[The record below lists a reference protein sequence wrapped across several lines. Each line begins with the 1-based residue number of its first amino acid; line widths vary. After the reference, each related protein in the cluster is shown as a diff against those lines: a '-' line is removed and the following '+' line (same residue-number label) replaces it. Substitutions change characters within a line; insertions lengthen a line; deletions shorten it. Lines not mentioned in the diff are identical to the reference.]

1 MEFLTREQQA
11 TLVGMPSEIPTADD
25 LTHNRRSA
33 RTLSKAVSLHVQGK
47 LEGAARLLQRDID
60 AGNHDAALYSALAN
74 IQYELRDFVAAA
86 SNYAK
91 LAELEPSHRTAH
103 FNLAVCLCHLAE
115 WRRAVDSFRR
125 ALEIDR
131 SRYDALLGLATSL
144 LHAGHPGEAGPVLD
158 EYLTLFPENEQAIF
172 GRAVSFHQ
180 TGRHAEA
187 VTCYRKVLARN
198 PRSEEALANL
208 VAMFQENRDLDSLRR
223 YAAMLAELRPE
234 SRTAVEALS
243 TVAFAEGDYA
253 AAAWHCRALV
263 DTAPDR
269 YENWFNLGVA
279 SQKIGQLE
287 QAAQAYAQAAALKP
301 DSSRCYLNLGV
312 VQQELSD
319 LAAARGS
326 YENAVRIDPGQPG
339 ALWNLALVLE
349 QQGERAEAER
359 VLGRIPQDAPEWG
372 DACFRLGYLRL
383 LRGEYAGSV
392 ESFETCLG
400 VRRDWTE
407 AYLNAGIAY
416 ARLGQTDQAKRCFQ
430 QAHLLRPDFSGAVR
444 GLAALALDQRNFE
457 EALQL
462 QRQLIDL
469 GDHSPELYYNVA
481 LICHER
487 GKLNEAVDYYQH
499 AIEEN
504 PGFAEAL
511 LNLGHALLSLG
522 REEDAH
528 TCWERAIDEKPDLA
542 QGYFE
547 PPVAGTH

>member
-11 TLVGMPSEIPTADD
+11 TLVGMPSDIPPADD
-25 LTHNRRSA
+25 LTHNRGAA

-47 LEGAARLLQRDID
+47 LEGAAKVLQRAIEG
-60 AGNHDAALYSALAN
+60 GNNDAALHSALAN

-91 LAELEPSHRTAH
+91 LAELEPLHRTAH

-144 LHAGHPGEAGPVLD
+144 LHAGRPAEAGPVLD
-158 EYLTLFPENEQAIF
+158 EYLSLFPENEQAIF

-187 VTCYRKVLARN
+187 ATCYRKVLARN
-198 PRSEEALANL
+198 PRSEEVLANL
-208 VAMFQENRDLDSLRR
+208 VAMFQEKRDLDSLRR

-234 SRTAVEALS
+234 SRVALEALS

-253 AAAWHCRALV
+253 AAALHCRALV
-263 DTAPDR
+263 DTTPDR

-279 SQKIGQLE
+279 SQKTGKLE
-287 QAAQAYAQAAALKP
+287 QAVRAYSQAATLKP
-301 DSSRCYLNLGV
+301 DCARCYLNLGV

-319 LAAARGS
+319 LAAARSS
-326 YENAVRIDPGQPG
+326 YETALRIDPDQPG

-349 QQGERAEAER
+349 QQGERAESER
-359 VLGRIPQDAPEWG
+359 VLGRIPQGAPEWG

-383 LRGEYAGSV
+383 LRGDYAGSV
-392 ESFETCLG
+392 ESFEICLG
-400 VRRDWTE
+400 QRRDWTE

-416 ARLGQTDQAKRCFQ
+416 ARLGQTDRARRCFRE
-430 QAHLLRPDFSGAVR
+430 AHLLRPDFSDAIR

-469 GDHSPELYYNVA
+469 GDHSPELYYNMA
-481 LICHER
+481 LICHQR
-487 GKLNEAVDYYQH
+487 GRLEQAVRYYEL

-511 LNLGHALLSLG
+511 LNLGHALTSLG
-522 REEDAH
+522 REEDARAS
-528 TCWERAIDEKPDLA
+528 WERAIHEKPELA
-542 QGYFE
+542 QRYFE
-547 PPVAGTH
+547 PPATGTS

>member
-11 TLVGMPSEIPTADD
+11 TLVGMPSDIPPADD
-25 LTHNRRSA
+25 LTRGAA

-47 LEGAARLLQRDID
+47 LEGAAKVLQRAIEG
-60 AGNHDAALYSALAN
+60 GNNDAALHSALAN

-86 SNYAK
+86 SSYAK
-91 LAELEPSHRTAH
+91 LAELEPLHRTAH

-115 WRRAVDSFRR
+115 FRRAVDSFRR

-144 LHAGHPGEAGPVLD
+144 LHAGRPGEAGPVLD
-158 EYLTLFPENEQAIF
+158 EYLSLFPENEQAIF

-187 VTCYRKVLARN
+187 ATCYRKVLARN
-198 PRSEEALANL
+198 PRSEEVLANL
-208 VAMFQENRDLDSLRR
+208 VAMFQEKRDLDSLRR

-234 SRTAVEALS
+234 SRVALEALS

-253 AAAWHCRALV
+253 AAALHCRALV
-263 DTAPDR
+263 DTAPER

-279 SQKIGQLE
+279 SQKTGKLE
-287 QAAQAYAQAAALKP
+287 QAARAYSQAATLKP
-301 DSSRCYLNLGV
+301 DCARCYLNLGV

-319 LAAARGS
+319 LAAARSS
-326 YENAVRIDPGQPG
+326 YETALRIDPDQPG
-339 ALWNLALVLE
+339 GLWNLALVLE
-349 QQGERAEAER
+349 QQGERAESER
-359 VLGRIPQDAPEWG
+359 VFGRIPQGAPEWG

-383 LRGEYAGSV
+383 LRGDYAGSV
-392 ESFETCLG
+392 ESFEICLG
-400 VRRDWTE
+400 QRRDWTE

-416 ARLGQTDQAKRCFQ
+416 ARLGQTDRARGCFRE
-430 QAHLLRPDFSGAVR
+430 AHLLRPDFSNAIR

-469 GDHSPELYYNVA
+469 GDHSPELYYNMA
-481 LICHER
+481 LICHQR
-487 GKLNEAVDYYQH
+487 GWLEQAVRYYEL

-511 LNLGHALLSLG
+511 LNLGHALTSLG
-522 REEDAH
+522 REEDARAS
-528 TCWERAIDEKPDLA
+528 WERAIHEKPELA
-542 QGYFE
+542 QRYFE
-547 PPVAGTH
+547 PPATGTS